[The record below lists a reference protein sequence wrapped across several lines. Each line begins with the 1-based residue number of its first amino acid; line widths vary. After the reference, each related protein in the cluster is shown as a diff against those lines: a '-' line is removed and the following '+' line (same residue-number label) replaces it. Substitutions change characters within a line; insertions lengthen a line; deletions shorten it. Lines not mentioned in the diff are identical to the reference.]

1 MATFTPPT
9 REEPWDNDLGRHGFS
24 FPKGKVVYI
33 LESGD
38 TVVETENFVDPT
50 TVALMKSGS
59 GDYGKA
65 LFRRGKTY
73 TITAGE
79 ALLITTAG
87 YTVG

>member
-1 MATFTPPT
+1 M
-9 REEPWDNDLGRHGFS
+9 
-24 FPKGKVVYI
+24 
-33 LESGD
+33 
-38 TVVETENFVDPT
+38 ETENFVDPT
-50 TVALMKSGS
+50 TVALMKAGS